1 MYKTNQWSHLIIQF
15 LMKNSSTDKSTL
27 LECMYVCI
35 SVMEAFSKS
44 PTSLTNIIYV
54 SRKVNLIFTLRSNRK
69 FCFKNDGSNSLNIL
83 SVVIIELV
91 INTLVKD
98 SAFQEYYEFHLCKQN
113 DDMMRIVTDSFYA
126 I

>member
-1 MYKTNQWSHLIIQF
+1 MRTVKFAEQWKITPDNG
-15 LMKNSSTDKSTL
+15 KNGEVAK
-27 LECMYVCI
+27 I
-35 SVMEAFSKS
+35 R
-44 PTSLTNIIYV
+44 YV

-113 DDMMRIVTDSFYA
+113 YEMMRIVTDSFYA
-126 I
+126 V